1 VPTTPVVSNTSPLIN
16 LVGVGLLRVL
26 PDIFGAVQIPALVQG
41 EYAAGARATDPQL
54 DHLPWLTVVPNVVP
68 NPTLATH
75 LNPGEAAAITLAQSL
90 NAATVLLDDRQ
101 ARQAAQRLGVRV
113 TGTLGVLI
121 VARQHTLIPAL
132 KPVLDQMRAQGR
144 YISPQLYVSVL
155 QQVGE
160 QS

>member
-1 VPTTPVVSNTSPLIN
+1 MTPVVSNTSPLIN
-16 LVGVGLLRVL
+16 LVGVGLLSLL
-26 PDIFGAVQIPALVQG
+26 PSIFGTVQIPALVQG
-41 EYAAGARATDPQL
+41 EYAAGAQPTDPQL
-54 DHLPWLTVVPNVVP
+54 EHLPWLTVVPNVVP
-68 NPTLATH
+68 DPALVTH

-101 ARQAAQRLGVRV
+101 ARQVAQRLGVRV

-121 VARQHTLIPAL
+121 VARQHALIPAL

-144 YISPQLYVSVL
+144 YIGPQLYASVL

-160 QS
+160 QPEG